1 MLKLFGSTMLAVA
14 AIGGSLSLAR
24 AEAMNAAAPI
34 CLAGGSP
41 AILVHVSGL
50 RSESGMI
57 RVQAYGGDPAR
68 YFDKGAYIE
77 RIDMPT
83 AKAREICV
91 PVPKPGIYA
100 ISVRHDVNGNGKSD
114 MRDGGGMSGNPR
126 MSVWDLITKSK
137 PDPKDVQVQVGTG
150 VTPVK
155 VVMNYVQGGA
165 FKPLATASR

>member
-1 MLKLFGSTMLAVA
+1 MFKLFGTVMVVA
-14 AIGGSLSLAR
+14 AVLGGTLSLAR
-24 AEAMNAAAPI
+24 AEAMNAAAPV

-41 AILVHVSGL
+41 AILVHVSGV

-68 YFDKGAYIE
+68 YFDKGSYIE

-83 AKAREICV
+83 AKAREVCV

-100 ISVRHDVNGNGKSD
+100 ISVRHDVNGNGKTD
-114 MRDGGGMSGNPR
+114 MKDGGGMSGNPH

-137 PDPKDVQVQVGTG
+137 PDPRYVQVQVGTG

-155 VVMNYVQGGA
+155 VVMNYVQGGS
-165 FKPLATASR
+165 FKPLATASP